1 MKNTISNKSDAFYKT
16 IIMDACPFTRLGLMR
31 ILQSSLISAEIHEC
45 DNSEA
50 ITPLT
55 FNGKIDYILMDI
67 CGKNESVLQG
77 IRHIQRIK
85 NTWPGIPLIICT
97 SFQNINVML
106 RLIKIGVSAICCKGD
121 LPIALEKC
129 ISSARVGRCYLSPAI
144 EALVNTRSTRPA
156 GVRHW
161 LTPKE
166 MDVLEELFEGHTV
179 TDISSILYRDVR
191 TVSTH
196 KQNAM
201 EKFGFKNDYQMYIE
215 GNWLFPDSVCYQ

>member
-1 MKNTISNKSDAFYKT
+1 MKNTISDKSGTFYRT

-31 ILQSSLISAEIHEC
+31 ILQSSFISMDIQEC

-50 ITPLT
+50 INPLI
-55 FNGKIDYILMDI
+55 FNGEIDYILMDI

-85 NTWPGIPLIICT
+85 KTWPGSRLIICT
-97 SFQNINVML
+97 SFKNANVIL
-106 RLIKIGVSAICCKGD
+106 RLIKMGVSAICCKGD
-121 LPIALEKC
+121 LPFALKKY
-129 ISSARVGRCYLSPAI
+129 ISSVRTGRCYLSPAI
-144 EALVNTRSTRPA
+144 ETSVNTSSA
-156 GVRHW
+156 GEKHW

-166 MDVLEELFEGHTV
+166 MDVLGGLFEGHTV
-179 TDISSILYRDVR
+179 TDVSSILCRDVR

-215 GNWLFPDSVCYQ
+215 GSWLFPDSVCHQ